1 MQGLDR
7 IGAFRQKFLTHD
19 TSPGSRCVSDSDG
32 LSLIEPHKKR
42 TCVWAGTQ
50 RPHNTAR
57 AVPARETGRHRAV
70 RGQTGD
76 TAPATPTGAHAG
88 RPTADA

>member
-1 MQGLDR
+1 M
-7 IGAFRQKFLTHD
+7 
-19 TSPGSRCVSDSDG
+19 
-32 LSLIEPHKKR
+32 IEPQEENL
-42 TCVWAGTQ
+42 CVGGHTA